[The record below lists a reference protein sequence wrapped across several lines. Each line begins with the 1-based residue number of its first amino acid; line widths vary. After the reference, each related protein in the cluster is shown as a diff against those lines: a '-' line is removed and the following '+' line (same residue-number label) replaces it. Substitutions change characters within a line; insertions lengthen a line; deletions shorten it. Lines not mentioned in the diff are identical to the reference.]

1 MTASARRTPRRAS
14 RVATARRGGARRAT
28 AAVQCKSGE
37 PGNVLRNVESH
48 ARRTSVL
55 LTFTRGSRSASRW
68 WGNGDGAESS
78 GDRLGFCATA
88 AKGGAAR
95 VLGEV
100 GVRNRGKAAA
110 FIGGEEAPGAWARGL
125 AHASGKAGSGT
136 GPAPVE
142 VGDDGRGPPVS
153 DRSKAAAGW
162 AAAGPKT
169 LAGLSCRG
177 VRAAAER
184 SLGCTARL
192 C

>member
-1 MTASARRTPRRAS
+1 
-14 RVATARRGGARRAT
+14 
-28 AAVQCKSGE
+28 
-37 PGNVLRNVESH
+37 VLRNVESQ

-55 LTFTRGSRSASRW
+55 LTFTRGSRSASRR

-88 AKGGAAR
+88 VEGGAAR

-125 AHASGKAGSGT
+125 AHVSGEVGSGT
-136 GPAPVE
+136 GPAPVRLRLE

-153 DRSKAAAGW
+153 NRSKAAVGW
-162 AAAGPKT
+162 VAAGPKT

-177 VRAAAER
+177 VRAAAEER
-184 SLGCTARL
+184 LGCTARL

>member
-1 MTASARRTPRRAS
+1 MHQCAPHLHARLPECFSAVGKRRRSGTEQWP
-14 RVATARRGGARRAT
+14 AR
-28 AAVQCKSGE
+28 
-37 PGNVLRNVESH
+37 VLR
-48 ARRTSVL
+48 
-55 LTFTRGSRSASRW
+55 
-68 WGNGDGAESS
+68 DGGE
-78 GDRLGFCATA
+78 
-88 AKGGAAR
+88 GGAAR

-100 GVRNRGKAAA
+100 GVRNKGKAAA

-125 AHASGKAGSGT
+125 AHASGEADSGM
-136 GPAPVE
+136 GPAPVRLRLE
-142 VGDDGRGPPVS
+142 VRDDGRGPPVS

-177 VRAAAER
+177 VRAAAEE